1 MNKKVV
7 DRAVH
12 HGNGHKSANRE
23 IAEFFDEVA
32 ATGVQERLRT
42 VSGSCQFDIAG
53 AGTYR
58 VDIKDGVPTVTH
70 DSPFSAPADCV
81 VALSAQDFVRL
92 LRREGNLTIFAAF
105 LQGRIAISGDISLAA
120 TLLFSYTRKPVG
132 LQVR

>member
-1 MNKKVV
+1 MNKEVV

-32 ATGVQERLRT
+32 AAGVQERLRT
-42 VSGSCQFDIAG
+42 VSGSCRFDIAG

-58 VDIKDGVPTVTH
+58 VDVKDGVPTVTH
-70 DSPFSAPADCV
+70 DAHDSAPADCI
-81 VALSAQDFVRL
+81 VALSAQDFLRI
-92 LRREGNLTIFAAF
+92 LRREGNLTTFAAF
-105 LQGRIAISGDISLAA
+105 LQGRMAISGDVSLAA
-120 TLLFSYTRKPVG
+120 TLLFSYTGKPVG